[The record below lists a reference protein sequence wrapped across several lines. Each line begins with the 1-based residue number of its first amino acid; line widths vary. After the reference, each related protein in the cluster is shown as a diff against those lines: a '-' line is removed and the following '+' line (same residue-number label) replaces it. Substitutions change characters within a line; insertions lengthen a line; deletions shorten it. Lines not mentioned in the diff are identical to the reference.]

1 MPITLNQFRE
11 ALGKLANG
19 LSDKEVQ
26 NQLDF
31 AYRFSESFCQW
42 FSERKGTS
50 VDPITSAY
58 MADIKADIENWTQRT
73 RFLIKDLYL
82 LSVTEAV

>member
-11 ALGKLANG
+11 ALGKLADG
-19 LSDKEVQ
+19 LSDKEIQ
-26 NQLDF
+26 NKLDF

-50 VDPITSAY
+50 VEPITSAY
-58 MADIKADIENWTQRT
+58 MADIMADIKYWTERT
-73 RFLIKDLYL
+73 KFLIKDLYL
-82 LSVTEAV
+82 LPATEAV